1 MNNRTSAMR
10 LLLDRGADI
19 HARDVLDQKPLDL
32 AILKGHEKAIDV
44 LLEYSESLGIAQNI

>member
-1 MNNRTSAMR
+1 MR

-32 AILKGHEKAIDV
+32 AISEGHKEAIG
-44 LLEYSESLGIAQNI
+44 LLLGYSASVGIA

>member
-1 MNNRTSAMR
+1 MR